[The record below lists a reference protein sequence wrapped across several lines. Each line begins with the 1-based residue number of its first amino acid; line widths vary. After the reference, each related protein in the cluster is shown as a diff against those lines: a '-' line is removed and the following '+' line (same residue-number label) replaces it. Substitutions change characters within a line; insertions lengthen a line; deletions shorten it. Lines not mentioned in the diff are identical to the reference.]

1 MNPLIRL
8 HEWAVAH
15 GKELRNALR
24 TTVAA
29 GLAYAIAEAL
39 QLAQPTWAVIS
50 AIVVAR
56 ASRGGAVKSG
66 RDRIIG
72 TLVGAVVGVFLA
84 LGRPM
89 GVPDLALIVVGVA
102 ILAFAAA
109 LNRSFLAAPIALVI
123 VLSSDPSGQ
132 SSTVTALHRMTEV
145 GLGAVIAILV
155 ALVPLSGRRSAS
167 SSAAASSAA
176 AAPSTTAPPHR
187 PEPPG
192 TGP

>member
-24 TTVAA
+24 TTVSA
-29 GLAYAIAEAL
+29 GVALALAEAL
-39 QLAQPTWAVIS
+39 HLGQPTWAVIS

-72 TLVGAVVGVFLA
+72 TLVGAVVGVLLA

-89 GVPDLALIVVGVA
+89 GVPELALIVIGVA
-102 ILAFAAA
+102 VLAFAAA
-109 LNRSFLAAPIALVI
+109 LNRSFIAAPIALVI
-123 VLSSDPSGQ
+123 VLSNDPSGQ
-132 SSTVTALHRMTEV
+132 SSIVTALHRLTEV

-155 ALVPLSGRRSAS
+155 ALVPLSGRRRG
-167 SSAAASSAA
+167 AA
-176 AAPSTTAPPHR
+176 AAPATTTPPRR
-187 PEPPG
+187 PEPPS